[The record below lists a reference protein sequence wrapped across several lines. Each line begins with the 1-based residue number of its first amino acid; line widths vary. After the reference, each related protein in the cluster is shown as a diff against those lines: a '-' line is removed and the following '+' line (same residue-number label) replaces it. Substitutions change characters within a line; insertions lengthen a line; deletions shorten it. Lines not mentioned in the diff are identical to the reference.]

1 MPNFKYLARTKDGKL
16 QRGFLE
22 TKNEDELIDILQGR
36 GLIVVSYESA
46 QHAKLKAGSAH
57 RMHTNVKP
65 DDLIIFARQL
75 TSLINAGVTL
85 LRSLEIIT
93 EQVTSKRLQQAMVD
107 IKKDVSGGGS
117 LKDALARHPKIF
129 SRFWVNIVATGEATG
144 QLAFALEQLTQY
156 MESTAGFM
164 RKITSALVY
173 PVVIL
178 VVAICAILV
187 FIIKIIPMFSQIY
200 SGFSAQLP
208 PFTMVVF
215 SIAEAVKKY
224 FLLGVATL
232 VALFF
237 ILRYY
242 RNTHAGRRNIDKL
255 LLEAPVIG
263 NIIRQ
268 IAAVRFA
275 SGLGML
281 IKSGTPILHALD
293 IIIESAGNVVIME
306 MLTKIKENVREGK
319 TMAAPM
325 IEAGLFPEMLSH
337 MVGVGEESGELGN
350 MLEKAALFYQE
361 RVDAYVTRLTTLFEP
376 AMIVGIGLIVGA
388 LIIAMYLPIFGL
400 AGAIK

>member
-16 QRGFLE
+16 QRGFIE
-22 TKNEDELIDILQGR
+22 TKNEDDLVDALQAK

-46 QHAKLKAGSAH
+46 QKAKLRASSTH
-57 RMHTNVKP
+57 RMHTKVKP

-93 EQVTSKRLQQAMVD
+93 EQVTSRRLQQAMIE
-107 IKKDVSGGGS
+107 IKKDVSSGGS
-117 LKDALARHPKIF
+117 LKDALSKHPKIF

-156 MESTAGFM
+156 MEATAGFM

-173 PVVIL
+173 PAVIL
-178 VVAICAILV
+178 CVATAAILV

-208 PFTMVVF
+208 PFTLIVF
-215 SIAEAVKKY
+215 SIAEVVKKY
-224 FLLGVATL
+224 FLLGLGTL

-237 ILRYY
+237 IFRYY
-242 RNTHAGRRNIDKL
+242 RNTHIGRRNTDKL
-255 LLEAPVIG
+255 LLDAPVIG

-268 IAAVRFA
+268 LAAVRFA

-293 IIIESAGNVVIME
+293 IIIESAGNVIIME
-306 MLTKIKENVREGK
+306 MLIKVKENVREGK

-325 IEAGLFPEMLSH
+325 IEIGLFPEMLSH
-337 MVGVGEESGELGN
+337 MVSVGEESGELGN